1 MEYTD
6 SYYGLSHGT
15 DQQSAQRI
23 ISDGFLV
30 KGDKTSWCGEG
41 VYFYDVKSK
50 AWWAASRKCNEIKRK
65 ENRKVKPTIILVDI
79 EDIERKDVLDLR
91 AKDDLEAFEKG
102 ISPLLEGASHIT
114 IEDIEDEEER
124 IILLRSML
132 ISFYA
137 ARMKSKM
144 IIGCFRQREQPLYE
158 HAIKFADSLDMI
170 IGIETIYCVKDTS
183 IISNIRQGGKKNE

>member
-50 AWWAASRKCNEIKRK
+50 AWWAASRKCNEIDC
-65 ENRKVKPTIILVDI
+65 ILDYQEI
-79 EDIERKDVLDLR
+79 VLEMVYSDF
-91 AKDDLEAFEKG
+91 KKKYYEK
-102 ISPLLEGASHIT
+102 S
-114 IEDIEDEEER
+114 DEYEE
-124 IILLRSML
+124 
-132 ISFYA
+132 
-137 ARMKSKM
+137 
-144 IIGCFRQREQPLYE
+144 Q
-158 HAIKFADSLDMI
+158 
-170 IGIETIYCVKDTS
+170 
-183 IISNIRQGGKKNE
+183 KNEEKE